1 MRLMRLA
8 GGGAVS
14 VEYSERKRRE
24 AGEGRE
30 REREKQPGREG
41 AGFALVGGL
50 A

>member
-1 MRLMRLA
+1 M
-8 GGGAVS
+8 S

-30 REREKQPGREG
+30 REREREKQSGREG